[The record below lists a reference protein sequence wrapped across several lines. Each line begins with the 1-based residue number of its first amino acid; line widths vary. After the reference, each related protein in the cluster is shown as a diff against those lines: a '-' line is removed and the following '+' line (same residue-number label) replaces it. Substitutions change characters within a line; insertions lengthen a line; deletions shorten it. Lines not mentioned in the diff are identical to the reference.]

1 MPDKQKVRGS
11 RGDAIPLAGPGAELQ
26 GERLIKDIGP
36 NKLAIQVEKQG
47 DVAGNVAVRG
57 LL

>member
-1 MPDKQKVRGS
+1 M
-11 RGDAIPLAGPGAELQ
+11 AGPGAELQ